1 MSMFD
6 VSGTEFL
13 IILLVALV
21 VFGPKRLPELARRI
35 GGWTR
40 EIRKTAVELR
50 QGLEQEVE
58 ELKAPLEEARQQVEE
73 LKQPLQEAAADLERL
88 NVDPAPRPPPP
99 PGDETR
105 DEEGTDPPQRPQDG
119 VAWVGPVPES
129 GPTPAEAMEDLEII
143 EAGGEPGETDGERG

>member
-35 GGWTR
+35 GDWTR
-40 EIRKTAVELR
+40 EVRKTAVELR
-50 QGLEQEVE
+50 RGLEQEVE
-58 ELKAPLEEARQQVEE
+58 ELKAPLEEARKQVEE
-73 LKQPLQEAAADLERL
+73 LKQPLQEAAAEIERL
-88 NVDPAPRPPPP
+88 DVDPAPRKP
-99 PGDETR
+99 PGGEAP
-105 DEEGTDPPQRPQDG
+105 GGQSTDPPAAGSDD

-143 EAGGEPGETDGERG
+143 EAGGDPGEGDAEHG